1 MSGSNLLFVFTGS
14 IAGYKACEVVS
25 RLVQG
30 GHRVRCVATA
40 AALKFIG
47 PATLEGLTGSPVLS
61 DLFEPGRALDH
72 IALTRWADA
81 VVVCPATANTLNRLA
96 AGLAD
101 DLPGALFLAHD
112 RAKPWLV
119 VPAMNPVMWS
129 HPATVAAVAKLRGWG
144 VRLVPVGAGRTAC
157 GETGEGRLAEPE
169 AIVAAVE
176 QALARPARRRCVLV
190 TAGGTAEP
198 VDGVRVLT
206 NTSTGATG
214 ATIADR
220 LAAAGHEV
228 VLLRAHT
235 AARATGPCRE
245 ETFMTFAEL
254 ENALGRLLGTDR
266 FDTVI
271 HAAAVSDY
279 GVDSMIVAG
288 GVVPAGRQG
297 KIESVDAP
305 LLRLRP
311 HPKLVNGLRRLT
323 GRPLTVVAFKLTH
336 GADRGQADAAVR
348 RLLAHSGADFVVH
361 NDLTSRQPD
370 GTFPA
375 DLIRADG
382 TVAAHCPD
390 RAALAE
396 ALCQLLESRSET
408 KPSPVPATRN

>member
-14 IAGYKACEVVS
+14 IAAYKACEAVS
-25 RLVQG
+25 RLVQR

-112 RAKPWLV
+112 RGKPWLV
-119 VPAMNPVMWS
+119 APAMNPAMWA
-129 HPATVAAVAKLRGWG
+129 HPATVAAVEKLRSWG
-144 VRLVPVGAGRTAC
+144 VRFLPIGEGRTAC
-157 GETGEGRLAEPE
+157 GEVGEGRLAEPDKL
-169 AIVAAVE
+169 VAAIEASLV
-176 QALARPARRRCVLV
+176 RPAKRLRVLV
-190 TAGGTAEP
+190 TAGGTSEP

-214 ATIADR
+214 AEIATQ
-220 LAAAGHEV
+220 LARSGHEV
-228 VLLRAHT
+228 VLLRAQNAI
-235 AARATGPCRE
+235 AADGPCRE
-245 ETFMTFAEL
+245 ETFVTFAQL
-254 ENALGRLLGTDR
+254 EIALGRLLGTER
-266 FDTVI
+266 FDAVI

-279 GVDSMIVAG
+279 GVDMVIGSD
-288 GVVPAGRQG
+288 GVVPAGSDY
-297 KIESVDAP
+297 KIDSDSAP

-311 HPKLVNGLRRLT
+311 NPKLVDALRDLSP
-323 GRPLTVVAFKLTH
+323 RPLTVVAFKLTH
-336 GADRGQADAAVR
+336 RANPEQVGTAVR
-348 RLLAHSGADFVVH
+348 LLLEHSKADYVVH
-361 NDLTSRQPD
+361 NDLSARRTA

-375 DLIRADG
+375 DIIRADG

-390 RAALAE
+390 RTALAAE
-396 ALCQLLESRSET
+396 LTRLLETAPIVNHQS
-408 KPSPVPATRN
+408 